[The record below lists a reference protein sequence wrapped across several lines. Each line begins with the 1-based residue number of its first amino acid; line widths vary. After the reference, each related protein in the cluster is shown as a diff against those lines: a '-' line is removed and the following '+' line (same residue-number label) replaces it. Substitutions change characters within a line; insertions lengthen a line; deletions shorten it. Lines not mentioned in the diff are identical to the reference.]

1 MVGWGLGVTIALES
15 VARIANTLGWWAV
28 IEKPPPALS
37 FSKLFAARI
46 AGEAIDYTT
55 PSAQLGGQL
64 VMALMV
70 RRELPIAAGLATVVI
85 ATFAEAIGQIGF
97 ICGALLLSMR
107 LAASFQKLFWPMVG
121 GLLITLGL
129 AAG

>member
-1 MVGWGLGVTIALES
+1 MRRLETIFVIIGLIFYGWLIHSLGARSVYTHLRMVGWGLGVTIALES

-85 ATFAEAIGQIGF
+85 ATFAEAI
-97 ICGALLLSMR
+97 
-107 LAASFQKLFWPMVG
+107 
-121 GLLITLGL
+121 
-129 AAG
+129 